1 MPDASRPIAI
11 VDYGVGNLFSVRQA
25 CTAVGLQAIVT
36 SDANDLRRSSCI
48 VLPGIGAF
56 GDAMA
61 ALEDLHL
68 VDCLRHASS
77 EGIPLV
83 GICLGMQLLMERST
97 EFGSFEGL
105 ALVPGSVERL
115 TPARREV
122 KVPQVGWNSIYR
134 AGAGPRCADPWAASA
149 LRGTTDG
156 EPMYF
161 VHSYVVKPTSPHVV
175 LARSTYGGEEFCSAL
190 TAGNVT
196 GFQFHPE
203 RSGPAGLRVYQNL
216 ATMLT
221 ESR

>member
-1 MPDASRPIAI
+1 MSRPVGI
-11 VDYGVGNLFSVRQA
+11 VDYGLGNLFSIRQA
-25 CTAVGLQAIVT
+25 CAAAGLDAIVT
-36 SDANDLRRSSCI
+36 SEADVLRRSSCI
-48 VLPGIGAF
+48 VLPGVGAF
-56 GDAMA
+56 GNAMA
-61 ALEDLHL
+61 ALSNLNLIES
-68 VDCLRHASS
+68 LRRASS

-115 TPARREV
+115 RPARPEV
-122 KVPQVGWNSIYR
+122 KVPQVGWNGIYR
-134 AGAGPRCADPWAASA
+134 AGDGTRCVDPWAASA
-149 LRGTTDG
+149 LRGTTDA

-161 VHSYVVKPTSPHVV
+161 VHSYVVKPTSPRVV

-190 TAGNVT
+190 TVGNVT

-203 RSGPAGLRVYQNL
+203 RSGPAGLRVYRNL

>member
-1 MPDASRPIAI
+1 MPDAGRPVAI

-25 CTAVGLQAIVT
+25 CAAAGLQAVVT
-36 SDANDLRRSSCI
+36 SDVNDLRRSSCI

-61 ALEDLHL
+61 ALSGLNLIE
-68 VDCLRHASS
+68 CLRRAPS

-105 ALVPGSVERL
+105 ALVPGGVERL
-115 TPARREV
+115 TPARREM
-122 KVPQVGWNSIYR
+122 KVPQVGWNGIYR
-134 AGAGPRCADPWAASA
+134 AGDGARCVDPWAASA
-149 LRGTTDG
+149 LRGTADG

-161 VHSYVVKPTSPHVV
+161 VHSYVVKPASPDVV
-175 LARSTYGGEEFCSAL
+175 LARSTYAGEEFCSAL

>member
-1 MPDASRPIAI
+1 MPDTARPVAI

-25 CTAVGLQAIVT
+25 CAAAGLQAIVT
-36 SDANDLRRSSCI
+36 SDANDLRRSRCI
-48 VLPGIGAF
+48 VLPGVGAF

-61 ALEDLHL
+61 ALSDLNL
-68 VDCLRHASS
+68 VECLRRASS

-115 TPARREV
+115 RPARREV
-122 KVPQVGWNSIYR
+122 KVPQVGWNGIYR
-134 AGAGPRCADPWAASA
+134 AGDGSRCVDPWAASA

-196 GFQFHPE
+196 GLQFHPE

-216 ATMLT
+216 AAMLA

>member
-1 MPDASRPIAI
+1 L
-11 VDYGVGNLFSVRQA
+11 NLVE
-25 CTAVGLQAIVT
+25 C
-36 SDANDLRRSSCI
+36 LRR
-48 VLPGIGAF
+48 
-56 GDAMA
+56 
-61 ALEDLHL
+61 
-68 VDCLRHASS
+68 ASS
-77 EGIPLV
+77 EGVPLV

-115 TPARREV
+115 RPARREV

-134 AGAGPRCADPWAASA
+134 AGDGARCVDPWAASA

-161 VHSYVVKPTSPHVV
+161 VHSYVVKPASPDAV

-190 TAGNVT
+190 TVGNVT

-203 RSGPAGLRVYQNL
+203 RSGPAGLRVYENL

-221 ESR
+221 QSR